1 MEFLGK
7 SHLRLGEGR
16 DWLMLEI
23 LVARVEVV
31 PKVIPLIIIHK
42 PVVALARLTRALHG
56 TRVRV
61 RGGRRATQEDGRG
74 KVQTV
79 SEISVSFTRRDEREW
94 FFVKSEVTPRA
105 SAVQA
110 YSLHGVTSLA
120 TSSVK

>member
-7 SHLRLGEGR
+7 SHLRLGGGR

-31 PKVIPLIIIHK
+31 PKFIPLIIIHK

-61 RGGRRATQEDGRG
+61 RGWTESDAMGTDAE
-74 KVQTV
+74 K
-79 SEISVSFTRRDEREW
+79 
-94 FFVKSEVTPRA
+94 
-105 SAVQA
+105 
-110 YSLHGVTSLA
+110 
-120 TSSVK
+120 